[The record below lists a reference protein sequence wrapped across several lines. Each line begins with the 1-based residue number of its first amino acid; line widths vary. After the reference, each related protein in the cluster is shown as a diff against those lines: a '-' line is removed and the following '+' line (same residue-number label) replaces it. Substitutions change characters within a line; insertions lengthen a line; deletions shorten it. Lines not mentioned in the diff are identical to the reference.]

1 MQRFRLETVYRNVS
15 NEMYIEATI
24 SYNREVRINVVT
36 GTPRPKMKWTKN
48 GAELFD
54 GGSLDLHQSAEVCV
68 LHIINVRRSDA
79 AEYEMQ
85 LSNDSGTETV
95 PITVKVVGKCFIKY
109 MIFNIIE

>member
-1 MQRFRLETVYRNVS
+1 MR
-15 NEMYIEATI
+15 
-24 SYNREVRINVVT
+24 
-36 GTPRPKMKWTKN
+36 WTKN

-79 AEYEMQ
+79 AEYEME

-95 PITVKVVGKCFIKY
+95 PITVKVIGKCNCFTTHSTNSIDFIET
-109 MIFNIIE
+109 MNSVPLNNCASVL